1 MNLRKRLVITF
12 ITLLSLPILF
22 LLSSLTLV
30 FVVRDPMLSR
40 HFVIQSI
47 WIMTAIMILYALIVT
62 TWVNRGVFKHIREM
76 NEAMDHIAKG
86 DFDYSLD
93 ASRVDG
99 EFRSLFKAYEDMR
112 LKLKESTEE
121 RVRDEAQNR
130 ELISN
135 ITHDLKTPIT
145 SIKGYAEGI
154 IDGVADT
161 DEKKERYI
169 RTIYDKTKDL
179 DRLLNELTFY
189 SSIDN
194 NKIPYNFKKLDV
206 VDFFND
212 CVDEVG
218 MDLENRN
225 IYLSYENLLDRGTL
239 IIADPVQLRKVIN
252 NIIGNSVKYMD
263 KEEKAISIRLLDSVD
278 SVRVEIDDNGKGIAS
293 NDLANIF
300 ERFFRTDDSSNSSQ
314 GGSGI
319 GLSIVKKII
328 EDHGGYI
335 WATSKEGEG
344 TCMHFV
350 IRKYIENKKVEE
362 ESVLIIEDELAI
374 AELEK
379 DYLEL
384 SDFEVDIE
392 STGDGGLE
400 RALANDYDII
410 ILDLMLPGIDGFD
423 VCKKIREEKQIPI
436 LMVSAKKDDIDK
448 IRGLGLGADDYMT
461 KPFSPSELVARVK
474 AHLSRYERLMATNQK
489 VNDVIEIR
497 GIRIDKTAR
506 RVYINGEEKQFTTKE
521 FDLLTF
527 LAENPNHVFSKE
539 ELFREIWDMD
549 SIGDIATVT
558 VHIKKIREKIEID
571 TSNPQYIETIWGVGY
586 RFKV

>member
-1 MNLRKRLVITF
+1 
-12 ITLLSLPILF
+12 
-22 LLSSLTLV
+22 
-30 FVVRDPMLSR
+30 
-40 HFVIQSI
+40 
-47 WIMTAIMILYALIVT
+47 
-62 TWVNRGVFKHIREM
+62 
-76 NEAMDHIAKG
+76 
-86 DFDYSLD
+86 
-93 ASRVDG
+93 
-99 EFRSLFKAYEDMR
+99 MR
-112 LKLKESTEE
+112 LKLKESTED
-121 RVRDEAQNR
+121 RIRDEAQNR

-263 KEEKAISIRLLDSVD
+263 KEEKAISIRLLDAVD
-278 SVRVEIDDNGKGIAS
+278 SVRVEIEDNGKGIAS
-293 NDLANIF
+293 KDLANIF
-300 ERFFRTDDSSNSSQ
+300 ERFFRTDASRNSSQ

-362 ESVLIIEDELAI
+362 ESV
-374 AELEK
+374 
-379 DYLEL
+379 
-384 SDFEVDIE
+384 
-392 STGDGGLE
+392 
-400 RALANDYDII
+400 
-410 ILDLMLPGIDGFD
+410 
-423 VCKKIREEKQIPI
+423 
-436 LMVSAKKDDIDK
+436 
-448 IRGLGLGADDYMT
+448 
-461 KPFSPSELVARVK
+461 
-474 AHLSRYERLMATNQK
+474 
-489 VNDVIEIR
+489 
-497 GIRIDKTAR
+497 
-506 RVYINGEEKQFTTKE
+506 
-521 FDLLTF
+521 
-527 LAENPNHVFSKE
+527 
-539 ELFREIWDMD
+539 
-549 SIGDIATVT
+549 
-558 VHIKKIREKIEID
+558 
-571 TSNPQYIETIWGVGY
+571 
-586 RFKV
+586 